1 MAENKGLEER
11 FEMLKKVMISN
22 LECLHDNLIDRI
34 DDESEEYYNAFDKE
48 FDLMIAD
55 VEAI

>member
-1 MAENKGLEER
+1 MANKTLEER

-22 LECLHDNLIDRI
+22 LERLHDTMVDQL
-34 DDESEEYYNAFDKE
+34 DESEEYMDAFEIE
-48 FDLMIAD
+48 FDLMIND